1 MATSFIGSA
10 TLAANN
16 TPDLSQNAASQEDF
30 LRIMLTQLRFQD
42 PLKPVDNQ
50 QFLAQMAQ
58 FSSLAAAQ
66 QMNTRL
72 DSLLTLEASTQ
83 AVGLLGRTVQ
93 VTSTQNGEISIGKVT
108 SLVLGADGVTL
119 TVLQESGALLTGVN
133 PAQVTLVR

>member
-16 TPDLSQNAASQEDF
+16 LPDLSQNAASQEDF

-58 FSSLAAAQ
+58 FSALAASE
-66 QMNTRL
+66 QMNTKL
-72 DSLLTLEASTQ
+72 ESLLTLEASTQ

-93 VTSTQNGEISIGKVT
+93 VNNAQNGEITVGKVT

-133 PAQVTLVR
+133 PAQVTVVR